1 MPAWIDCY
9 NTEEEKK
16 VKKELKDSEDKIKK
30 LNNKIEKINKEITY
44 MNEEKRIFIES
55 GEKLENI
62 VRDIFKKIGYKII
75 KFGGNEEDLVI
86 SDDTNTFVFEIKGLD
101 GSAAEKNSAQA
112 VKWTTNYFIDTGI
125 KAKSVLIVN
134 AYKNMELKERKEAF
148 PNQMLKYS
156 EYQQICLMDSVQLY
170 NIYNKFLNKEISK
183 EDISKKILSTNGIIN
198 EFNDW
203 RIFLEKN
210 NAN

>member
-1 MPAWIDCY
+1 M
-9 NTEEEKK
+9 
-16 VKKELKDSEDKIKK
+16 KKELKDSEDKIKK

-101 GSAAEKNSAQA
+101 GSAAEKKFCSSC
-112 VKWTTNYFIDTGI
+112 K
-125 KAKSVLIVN
+125 
-134 AYKNMELKERKEAF
+134 
-148 PNQMLKYS
+148 
-156 EYQQICLMDSVQLY
+156 MDH
-170 NIYNKFLNKEISK
+170 
-183 EDISKKILSTNGIIN
+183 
-198 EFNDW
+198 
-203 RIFLEKN
+203 
-210 NAN
+210 

>member
-1 MPAWIDCY
+1 
-9 NTEEEKK
+9 
-16 VKKELKDSEDKIKK
+16 
-30 LNNKIEKINKEITY
+30 